1 MDGSTL
7 RNDGQNFPAADSG
20 GQTPPVSTGD
30 IGATSAGGVDA
41 NAAMQ
46 FAASKF
52 RFKLTAGYL
61 ACGGLIVVGMGIV
74 YLTRTAPGLRALNQ
88 SHSTN
93 RPADPAGPDPVL
105 YATSQGPT
113 HTARRQPDDRS
124 LTLDVYHDA
133 GMPAHERRWSGTDMT
148 RAANTL
154 SAMTQTDVGKLP
166 RLESPRSGPLF
177 ARMTSEENLD
187 LLRNQSLPIDQRLP
201 DALMFMQG
209 SSAILKLYLASF
221 HKDGTGS
228 TELIEIYG
236 AQLRLWV
243 VISQILDAFIPTL
256 DKNDRTYE
264 VRMQGL
270 EKFRE
275 GLEMAVAGT
284 LQTLTER
291 AAYNTAELKRLLGFM
306 QQTYP
311 VLLPGLPQGTRQE
324 AIDRLQSFR
333 KNPAMADLN
342 AVLTTLVDQVEPL
355 RERSLV
361 PQREDQKMGTD
372 RNKK

>member
-1 MDGSTL
+1 
-7 RNDGQNFPAADSG
+7 
-20 GQTPPVSTGD
+20 
-30 IGATSAGGVDA
+30 
-41 NAAMQ
+41 
-46 FAASKF
+46 
-52 RFKLTAGYL
+52 
-61 ACGGLIVVGMGIV
+61 
-74 YLTRTAPGLRALNQ
+74 
-88 SHSTN
+88 
-93 RPADPAGPDPVL
+93 
-105 YATSQGPT
+105 
-113 HTARRQPDDRS
+113 
-124 LTLDVYHDA
+124 
-133 GMPAHERRWSGTDMT
+133 
-148 RAANTL
+148 
-154 SAMTQTDVGKLP
+154 
-166 RLESPRSGPLF
+166 
-177 ARMTSEENLD
+177 MTSEENLD